1 MTDETPAANERKTIG
16 EVSGYDAAMR
26 LKTSMAS
33 EQAAEQRATGGRRA
47 GGVPRRAISEEGEAG
62 RRADE
67 VIPPARGKP
76 E

>member
-1 MTDETPAANERKTIG
+1 MSDEKKLSPAQLLHQAGFARLQQQLAN
-16 EVSGYDAAMR
+16 
-26 LKTSMAS
+26 

-47 GGVPRRAISEEGEAG
+47 GGVPRRAISEQEEAG

-67 VIPPARGKP
+67 VIPPARGKA